1 MQRTLFERFARLAF
15 DKAGIALKQGK
26 EALVEARIGK
36 RMRALRLPDAA
47 AYVEYLETAGD
58 EEELLKFLD
67 VISTHFTSFF
77 REPDHFEEMVAAVEA
92 WAARGQ
98 KRFRFWSAACSTG
111 EEPYS
116 WAMTLLDRAGWD
128 RLDWRILATDISAH
142 TLEQAAAG
150 VYDAGRVAAV
160 SAGLARRFLVPAP
173 GPDGGAQRH
182 FAVADAVKDRVVFRR
197 LNLAQPPYPMTGP
210 LDVVFCRNVLIYFD
224 QPTRQRLVAAVEEL
238 LRPGGL
244 VCLGHTETLN
254 GIRTRLRLTRPSVFR
269 KPVEEGTR

>member
-1 MQRTLFERFARLAF
+1 MQRALFERFARLAF

-47 AYVEYLETAGD
+47 AYVAYLESAGD
-58 EEELLKFLD
+58 EEELLRFLD

-77 REPDHFEEMVAAVEA
+77 REPDHFEEAAAVAQA
-92 WAARGQ
+92 WADRGQ

-116 WAMTLLDRAGWD
+116 WAMTLLDRPGWD
-128 RLDWRILATDISAH
+128 RIDWKILATDISLH

-150 VYDAGRVAAV
+150 VYDPGRVSAV
-160 SAGLARRFLVPAP
+160 PPGMARRFLVPAP
-173 GPDGGAQRH
+173 GPDGSGQGH
-182 FAVADAVKDRVVFRR
+182 FAVADAVKERVVFRR
-197 LNLAQPPYPMTGP
+197 LNLAQPPWPMTGP
-210 LDVVFCRNVLIYFD
+210 LDVVLCRNVLIYFD
-224 QPTRQRLVAAVEEL
+224 QPTRQRLISAAEEL

-244 VCLGHTETLN
+244 LCLGHTETMN
-254 GIRTRLRLTRPSVFR
+254 GIRTRLRLARPSVFR
-269 KPVEEGTR
+269 KPASEKTP